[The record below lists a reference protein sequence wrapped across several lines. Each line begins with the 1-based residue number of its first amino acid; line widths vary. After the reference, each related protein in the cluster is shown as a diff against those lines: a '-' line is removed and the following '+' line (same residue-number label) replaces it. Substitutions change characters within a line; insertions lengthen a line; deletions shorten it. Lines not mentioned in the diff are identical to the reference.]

1 MEGILSPPATI
12 NLISNVLEKNGSC
25 CRIHPKRFFFFC
37 FLGVIKRC
45 FPWLMMPCLGM
56 GSQYCFSCR
65 QLRLIT
71 MLLKFERQFS
81 GRLRIAGTNYRPSRA
96 ALIGVWGQQAE
107 GQAAVPG
114 ACSPNLPAVL
124 VEANAWL
131 FQGTGCFFIKRY
143 VVCVCTYTYT
153 NVSMPIY
160 MYVYV
165 FVCWDVYVYILECV
179 YVYKCEYIY
188 MYWVYIHVYM
198 FVCWATCVLIC
209 CRVYVYI
216 CLYMSSRFLITFQ

>member
-1 MEGILSPPATI
+1 
-12 NLISNVLEKNGSC
+12 
-25 CRIHPKRFFFFC
+25 
-37 FLGVIKRC
+37 
-45 FPWLMMPCLGM
+45 M

-107 GQAAVPG
+107 GQAAAPG

-131 FQGTGCFFIKRY
+131 FQGTDCFFIERY
-143 VVCVCTYTYT
+143 VLCVCVHAHIHTCKHVYTH
-153 NVSMPIY
+153 VCICVCVLRCVDMCVY
-160 MYVYV
+160 ML
-165 FVCWDVYVYILECV
+165 DCV

-188 MYWVYIHVYM
+188 IYICTGCIYMYIV
-198 FVCWATCVLIC
+198 FVCWGTCVLVC
-209 CRVYVYI
+209 CSVCMCMLGCVCVCV
-216 CLYMSSRFLITFQ
+216 CLYMSSRFLIIFQSE